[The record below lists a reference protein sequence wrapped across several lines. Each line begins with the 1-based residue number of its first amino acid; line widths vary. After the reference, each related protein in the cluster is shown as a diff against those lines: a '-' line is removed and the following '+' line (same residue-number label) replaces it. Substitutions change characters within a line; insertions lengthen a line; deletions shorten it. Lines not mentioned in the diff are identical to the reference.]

1 MGKLPIYKTMMKNL
15 LVIFSFMVVAMTVS
29 AQTES
34 DTYISMYD
42 SVETVTDKLEIVR
55 EAPEEDG
62 ANMGPFYAHVLDRT
76 LVEYSQNSSPLEI
89 RAADSIVRI
98 AVENLGKAEYTD
110 AAPNMWR
117 AVTSIS
123 DPLPR
128 ASALA
133 ALGQVKMANY
143 FPSIKQILLDK
154 NIRPV
159 IHDHLGVERLVY
171 GAIAALENFGDSD
184 GYAPVF
190 FASQGWYSRRIR
202 QQAAAALERI
212 SPDPSDSLIAV
223 IKSSTYNYENK
234 LAALNSIA
242 ASSVPDEKKAE
253 AAASALSEGWRMSSG
268 NIKDQGILSAL
279 REKAI
284 PMIGQY
290 GVPDGN
296 TGIYQLLDRSYKNGY
311 REDEKIN
318 AVRTLG
324 ALATVDSV
332 TLLSSYLY
340 TMNGL
345 LQDGSLN
352 PVAERLIREI
362 IPALGA
368 TRLPEAGPALR
379 ITSNIN
385 WTTAIKRLVRE
396 ALQNIPQEQ

>member
-1 MGKLPIYKTMMKNL
+1 MMKNL
-15 LVIFSFMVVAMTVS
+15 LVIFSFMISAMAVS

-34 DTYISMYD
+34 DSRISLYD
-42 SVETVTDKLEIVR
+42 SVETVTDKLGIVR
-55 EAPEEDG
+55 EASEEDG
-62 ANMGPFYAHVLDRT
+62 ANTGLFYAHVLDRT
-76 LVEYSQNSSPLEI
+76 LVKYSQNSSPLEI
-89 RAADSIVRI
+89 GAADSIVRI
-98 AVENLGKAEYTD
+98 AVENLGKAGYTD

-128 ASALA
+128 AFALA
-133 ALGQVKMANY
+133 ALGQVKAVNY
-143 FPSIKQILLDK
+143 LFPVKQILLDK

-159 IHDHLGVERLVY
+159 SHDHLGAERLAY
-171 GAIAALENFGDSD
+171 GAITALENFGDSD

-202 QQAAAALERI
+202 QRAATALEKI
-212 SPDPSDSLIAV
+212 SPDPSDPLIAV
-223 IKSSTYNYENK
+223 IKGSTYSYENK

-253 AAASALSEGWRMSSG
+253 AAASALSEGWRLNSG
-268 NIKDQGILSAL
+268 NIKDQGTLSTL

-311 REDEKIN
+311 REDEKIS

-324 ALATVDSV
+324 ALATVDSAK
-332 TLLSSYLY
+332 LLSSYLY
-340 TMNGL
+340 TMNGRL
-345 LQDGSLN
+345 RDGSLN
-352 PVAERLIREI
+352 PAAERMVREI
-362 IPALGA
+362 ISALGA
-368 TRLPEAGPALR
+368 TRLSEAGPALR
-379 ITSNIN
+379 TTSNTN
-385 WTTAIKRLVRE
+385 WTTAIKRLTRE
-396 ALQNIPQEQ
+396 ALQNIP